1 MKNIL
6 TSLLLFSSIL
16 SANELTV
23 NITGVQGA
31 KGEILIG
38 LYNTNDE
45 TFADVSKYYK
55 KVTLSIDD
63 ENLTTT
69 FKELPKGVYAIAVI
83 HDKNKNAKLDKNF
96 FGVPTEGYGFSNNNR
111 FMLRGATFEES
122 QFELNGDKKIVVE
135 MGY

>member
-1 MKNIL
+1 MKNL
-6 TSLLLFSSIL
+6 FLNLLLFSSVL
-16 SANELTV
+16 SANDLTV
-23 NITGVQGA
+23 TITGVQGD
-31 KGEILIG
+31 KGEIRIG

-69 FKELPKGVYAIAVI
+69 FKELPKGVYAIAII
-83 HDKNKNAKLDKNF
+83 HDENKNGKIDKNF
-96 FGVPTEGYGFSNNNR
+96 FGMPTEGYGFSNNLR

-122 QFELNGDKKIVVE
+122 QFELDRDKKIVVKI
-135 MGY
+135 GY

>member
-1 MKNIL
+1 MKHLFFN
-6 TSLLLFSSIL
+6 LLLFSSML
-16 SANELTV
+16 SANDLTV
-23 NITGVQGA
+23 TITGVQGA

-69 FKELPKGVYAIAVI
+69 FKELPKGVYAVAVI
-83 HDKNKNAKLDKNF
+83 HDENKNTKLDKNF

-122 QFELNGDKKIVVE
+122 QFELDKDKKIVVK